1 MSGSETQSERL
12 DRKLIEL
19 FNELRVALPG
29 VQVLFAFLLTL
40 PFSSGFTRTTAFQR
54 DVYAA
59 SLVCA
64 VLASIFFIAPSSYHR
79 HRFRRLDHETLE
91 DKREMVATQDR
102 LAVGGFFFLTLAML
116 GSTYVV
122 FHTLFTTRTPVV
134 VTAFLAAGFAW
145 FWYALPLSRRMR
157 VNARRLSDP

>member
-19 FNELRVALPG
+19 LNELRVALPG

-59 SLVCA
+59 SL
-64 VLASIFFIAPSSYHR
+64 
-79 HRFRRLDHETLE
+79 HETLE

-122 FHTLFTTRTPVV
+122 FDTLFTTRTTVV

-157 VNARRLSDP
+157 VNARPSSDP

>member
-1 MSGSETQSERL
+1 
-12 DRKLIEL
+12 
-19 FNELRVALPG
+19 
-29 VQVLFAFLLTL
+29 
-40 PFSSGFTRTTAFQR
+40 
-54 DVYAA
+54 
-59 SLVCA
+59 
-64 VLASIFFIAPSSYHR
+64 
-79 HRFRRLDHETLE
+79 
-91 DKREMVATQDR
+91 MVATQDR

-122 FHTLFTTRTPVV
+122 FDTLFTTRTTVV